1 MKIFRKTLCIL
12 SVVAA
17 ALCSCERS
25 ADTIPV
31 SGEQGGDASG
41 RTARM
46 TFGLSAAD
54 MRTSALGAAEGRST
68 VDEDAL
74 KNLWVLQFDG
84 ATDASKL
91 LFCEYYDA
99 SMIGVNDTTDDD
111 SKKSYSLSVALYE
124 TSGDTKI
131 YFVANVGPDRFQKF
145 SAGDGVPDSDV
156 TLKSFEA
163 STLAFA
169 SEAAVSADGVLPMI
183 GSYEGSSVIA
193 SGTVQ
198 MKRLVAKISFS
209 FSIDVPGTEKFTPSR
224 VSLRSAASCTRFLEH
239 TLPTGTT
246 GLYPDAASSDNF
258 INYPAVSVSGTGPFT
273 YTWYVPENL
282 RGVVAGL
289 EPSDKGPENAPA
301 GSTFIEIG
309 GDYQRGSA
317 LTDVTYTIYLGE
329 NASTDFNVVRN
340 YHYTVS
346 STIKGLNSRDLRV
359 VVDRGVDAGQY
370 VDGIWE

>member
-99 SMIGVNDTTDDD
+99 SMIGGDATNG
-111 SKKSYSLSVALYE
+111 YSLSVALYE
-124 TSGDTKI
+124 TTGDTKI
-131 YFVANVGPDRFQKF
+131 YFVANVGPGRFQKF

-169 SEAAVSADGVLPMI
+169 SEAAVSADCVLPMI
-183 GSYEGSSVIA
+183 GSYEGSYVIA
-193 SGTVQ
+193 
-198 MKRLVAKISFS
+198 
-209 FSIDVPGTEKFTPSR
+209 
-224 VSLRSAASCTRFLEH
+224 
-239 TLPTGTT
+239 
-246 GLYPDAASSDNF
+246 
-258 INYPAVSVSGTGPFT
+258 
-273 YTWYVPENL
+273 
-282 RGVVAGL
+282 
-289 EPSDKGPENAPA
+289 
-301 GSTFIEIG
+301 
-309 GDYQRGSA
+309 
-317 LTDVTYTIYLGE
+317 
-329 NASTDFNVVRN
+329 
-340 YHYTVS
+340 
-346 STIKGLNSRDLRV
+346 
-359 VVDRGVDAGQY
+359 
-370 VDGIWE
+370 

>member
-193 SGTVQ
+193 SGRVQ
-198 MKRLVAKISFS
+198 M
-209 FSIDVPGTEKFTPSR
+209 
-224 VSLRSAASCTRFLEH
+224 
-239 TLPTGTT
+239 
-246 GLYPDAASSDNF
+246 
-258 INYPAVSVSGTGPFT
+258 
-273 YTWYVPENL
+273 
-282 RGVVAGL
+282 
-289 EPSDKGPENAPA
+289 
-301 GSTFIEIG
+301 
-309 GDYQRGSA
+309 
-317 LTDVTYTIYLGE
+317 
-329 NASTDFNVVRN
+329 
-340 YHYTVS
+340 
-346 STIKGLNSRDLRV
+346 
-359 VVDRGVDAGQY
+359 
-370 VDGIWE
+370 

>member
-111 SKKSYSLSVALYE
+111 S
-124 TSGDTKI
+124 
-131 YFVANVGPDRFQKF
+131 
-145 SAGDGVPDSDV
+145 
-156 TLKSFEA
+156 
-163 STLAFA
+163 
-169 SEAAVSADGVLPMI
+169 
-183 GSYEGSSVIA
+183 
-193 SGTVQ
+193 
-198 MKRLVAKISFS
+198 
-209 FSIDVPGTEKFTPSR
+209 
-224 VSLRSAASCTRFLEH
+224 
-239 TLPTGTT
+239 
-246 GLYPDAASSDNF
+246 
-258 INYPAVSVSGTGPFT
+258 
-273 YTWYVPENL
+273 
-282 RGVVAGL
+282 
-289 EPSDKGPENAPA
+289 
-301 GSTFIEIG
+301 
-309 GDYQRGSA
+309 
-317 LTDVTYTIYLGE
+317 
-329 NASTDFNVVRN
+329 
-340 YHYTVS
+340 
-346 STIKGLNSRDLRV
+346 
-359 VVDRGVDAGQY
+359 
-370 VDGIWE
+370 

>member
-99 SMIGVNDTTDDD
+99 SMIGGDATNG
-111 SKKSYSLSVALYE
+111 YSLSVALYE

-131 YFVANVGPDRFQKF
+131 YFVANVGPNRFQKF
-145 SAGDGVPDSDV
+145 LPVFSQPRQRVFHGHPVDSRRSPVGSHPLVSVVQVSPAQNRLKQSCTVPFADLPSP
-156 TLKSFEA
+156 
-163 STLAFA
+163 STLRSRILFVFRTIPLR
-169 SEAAVSADGVLPMI
+169 AACLLTVFCVLHTGLLPSFTKDLRLFSPSRFFPPGTMASADFLQFVVTVHFFSNTPTQMHLQDLPGYSHVLSLFYLPHLPQAIRAVI
-183 GSYEGSSVIA
+183 G
-193 SGTVQ
+193 
-198 MKRLVAKISFS
+198 L
-209 FSIDVPGTEKFTPSR
+209 
-224 VSLRSAASCTRFLEH
+224 
-239 TLPTGTT
+239 
-246 GLYPDAASSDNF
+246 
-258 INYPAVSVSGTGPFT
+258 
-273 YTWYVPENL
+273 
-282 RGVVAGL
+282 
-289 EPSDKGPENAPA
+289 
-301 GSTFIEIG
+301 
-309 GDYQRGSA
+309 
-317 LTDVTYTIYLGE
+317 
-329 NASTDFNVVRN
+329 
-340 YHYTVS
+340 
-346 STIKGLNSRDLRV
+346 
-359 VVDRGVDAGQY
+359 
-370 VDGIWE
+370 